1 MASRADGFYSEAKDK
16 WDIAL
21 GVNATAKD
29 KYTYVWSG
37 IEKGANYNNNYA
49 SHGKG
54 SFNVNPIDGLSGFYI
69 GKDNFVQCVLSAV

>member
-1 MASRADGFYSEAKDK
+1 MASRADGFYNEAKNS

-37 IEKGANYNNNYA
+37 IEKGAYYNNNYA
-49 SHGKG
+49 SHG
-54 SFNVNPIDGLSGFYI
+54 
-69 GKDNFVQCVLSAV
+69 